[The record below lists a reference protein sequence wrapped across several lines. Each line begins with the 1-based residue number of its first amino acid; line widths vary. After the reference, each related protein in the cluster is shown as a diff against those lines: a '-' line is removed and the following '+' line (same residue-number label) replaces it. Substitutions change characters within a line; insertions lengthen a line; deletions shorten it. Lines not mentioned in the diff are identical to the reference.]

1 MSRFSERHRE
11 IDWGAHK
18 DWKPARKTQETGG
31 QSAPYFLPDIK
42 PFQSPI
48 DYSQITS
55 RSQLREHERR
65 HNVRQC
71 GELNKPEHFDNSDR
85 RENSFNERA
94 FDSAYRNALE
104 KTGLI

>member
-48 DYSQITS
+48 DFSEISS
-55 RSQLREHERR
+55 RSALREHERR
-65 HNVRQC
+65 HGVRQC
-71 GELNKPEHFDNSDR
+71 GDLKTPQDFDNASKR
-85 RENSFNERA
+85 SEAFSERKIAEA
-94 FDSAYRNALE
+94 FRHALE
-104 KTGLI
+104 RTGL

>member
-48 DYSQITS
+48 DYSEITS
-55 RSQLREHERR
+55 RSQLAEHERR
-65 HNVRQC
+65 YGVRQC
-71 GELNKPEHFDNSDR
+71 GELKHPQDFDNTAKRS
-85 RENSFNERA
+85 EAFNERRFEEA
-94 FDSAYRNALE
+94 FRTAIER
-104 KTGLI
+104 TGL